1 MDDRPSFS
9 SSIVYGP
16 SSIAM
21 PPTQHIILPVSR
33 AESLYRLQLLDA
45 ELDAT
50 RKRWRELEG
59 AIANNPA
66 VNHTRT
72 EHAKAQKAA
81 LAAASALKSLELDAK
96 SLDAKIKDD
105 EDRLYAGKIRNP
117 KEMLDIE
124 RDLAQL
130 KRRHAELDEQMLAAM
145 ETQDDARATE
155 KNCEAALR
163 QSIKKWEEDN
173 AAGKQEMTDL
183 QKKAQADLE
192 RRAAAV
198 ASITK
203 PDIDLYAALRAK
215 KNGVAVAIIKNGA
228 CSACGEQPSSQQ
240 LQQARTGAGVVQCAT
255 CGRILYGA

>member
-1 MDDRPSFS
+1 MATPSPVFRLP
-9 SSIVYGP
+9 SI
-16 SSIAM
+16 
-21 PPTQHIILPVSR
+21 IIPVSR

-72 EHAKAQKAA
+72 EYARAQKAA

-173 AAGKQEMTDL
+173 TAGKQEMTDL